1 MGQLIALLCGLTSN
15 TVFCA
20 AFLHAIASGCW
31 QGRLFA

>member
-1 MGQLIALLCGLTSN
+1 MGRFMALLYGLTSY

-31 QGRLFA
+31 HGGLFA